1 MPLPRIIKKLDDRT
15 RASLS
20 HRYLTNSPFDRC
32 DESGWSIRASGNRT
46 HEGGGK
52 QTYLQKM
59 SISDSIV
66 LDLVGPSSSPKF
78 MRVETCFI
86 MLKVPCYGL
95 KHSRRRRAC
104 RPLRGRR
111 HPLSLRAL
119 ATEQQTNPC

>member
-66 LDLVGPSSSPKF
+66 LDLVGPSSSPNPLL
-78 MRVETCFI
+78 RVEALETAT
-86 MLKVPCYGL
+86 GL
-95 KHSRRRRAC
+95 PPTARKKASIVFESI
-104 RPLRGRR
+104 GD
-111 HPLSLRAL
+111 
-119 ATEQQTNPC
+119 